1 MDQQEFTA
9 LQVVVLV
16 RTEPGQSLDVKEL
29 FDSDLFQYRLQD
41 ALGDLIKADLRQANV
56 NFNEVIISL
65 DAPAAEAKQV
75 QKKSSFMGRF
85 FGKE

>member
-1 MDQQEFTA
+1 M
-9 LQVVVLV
+9 VLV
-16 RTEPGQSLDVKEL
+16 RTDQGKSLDVREL

-41 ALGDLIKADLRQANV
+41 ALGDLLKAELRQANV

-65 DAPAAEAKQV
+65 DAPAAKAKQV